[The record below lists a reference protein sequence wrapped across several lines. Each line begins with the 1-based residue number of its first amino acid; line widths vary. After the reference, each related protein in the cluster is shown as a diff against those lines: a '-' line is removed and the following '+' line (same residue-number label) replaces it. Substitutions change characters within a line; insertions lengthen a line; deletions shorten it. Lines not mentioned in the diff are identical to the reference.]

1 LDAYR
6 RRYVAQAAGFGNESA
21 SDRSQDEPHRG
32 CHSIAEELAEGEGEM
47 NKRPE
52 RYKTGSRIYWLS
64 ISVGVVLAG
73 VAIVIALSS
82 RHRHPS
88 DVEINLM
95 FVAGLTAAAAF
106 LFALRW
112 RDSRE

>member
-1 LDAYR
+1 L
-6 RRYVAQAAGFGNESA
+6 
-21 SDRSQDEPHRG
+21 
-32 CHSIAEELAEGEGEM
+32 

-52 RYKTGSRIYWLS
+52 RYKTGHRIYWLL
-64 ISVGVVLAG
+64 IGIGVVLAG
-73 VAIVIALSS
+73 VAGVIALSS

-95 FVAGLTAAAAF
+95 LVAGLMAAVAF

-112 RDSRE
+112 RDSGE